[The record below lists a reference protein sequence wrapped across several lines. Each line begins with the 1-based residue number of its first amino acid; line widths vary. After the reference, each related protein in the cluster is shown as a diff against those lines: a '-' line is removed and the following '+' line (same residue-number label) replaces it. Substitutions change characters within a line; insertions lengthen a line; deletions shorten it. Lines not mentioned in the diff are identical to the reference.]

1 MAQVI
6 QLRRGST
13 SEWSTADPV
22 LAQGEIGVDINV
34 NRFKIGTGLTSW
46 NYLDYSAAFDIIIQ
60 SSNEKL
66 VFPTFA
72 SATGISSVGI
82 ATEGIVYAPNSGN
95 LGIGTT
101 NPSSRLTISGDVNVT
116 GIITANDFNSASDIK
131 LKDNQE
137 FKIGLL
143 NFTTIF
149 IPGHTNGHIAIYFEK
164 EKIAFNWLSESRA
177 YRTPRQLNGL
187 KQSQLGEQLFEQL
200 LALQILA
207 NSDPAY
213 AARVSENIMKLQN
226 WPGFRTSQPDLYNI
240 IAMIMKP
247 EKFKDRIAQDVK
259 ITIPRDMLNTY
270 GSNCF
275 QSLILFSSLRSSSTS
290 LINSSL
296 IFLIEII

>member
-46 NYLDYSAAFDIIIQ
+46 NYLDYSAAFDIVIQ

-131 LKDNQE
+131 LKDNVKTIADPIN
-137 FKIGLL
+137 KIIKIDGVSFDWKNNSKPSMGVIAQNIEKVLPELVTDGDTKTVNYNGITGLL
-143 NFTTIF
+143 IECIKSQQKQIDDLNQRID
-149 IPGHTNGHIAIYFEK
+149 N
-164 EKIAFNWLSESRA
+164 LS
-177 YRTPRQLNGL
+177 
-187 KQSQLGEQLFEQL
+187 K
-200 LALQILA
+200 
-207 NSDPAY
+207 
-213 AARVSENIMKLQN
+213 
-226 WPGFRTSQPDLYNI
+226 
-240 IAMIMKP
+240 
-247 EKFKDRIAQDVK
+247 
-259 ITIPRDMLNTY
+259 
-270 GSNCF
+270 
-275 QSLILFSSLRSSSTS
+275 
-290 LINSSL
+290 
-296 IFLIEII
+296 